1 MAQTE
6 LSPSDLEAAFAD
18 FSRKSGQLET
28 CYYGLKER
36 VEELS
41 EKLSQ
46 ARSARHRELLEKERL
61 GNRLSHLLETLPGAF
76 LVIDGDGVI
85 LERNKRASDLLNR
98 PLLGVCWSEVV
109 QREFCPNQR
118 VDGDLCL
125 KDGRWINLFRKPLE
139 CEHGEIL
146 LLTDVTESRRMSEML
161 QTSDRLSAI
170 GEMTASL
177 AHQIRTPLASAL
189 LYISQLESR
198 EESST
203 RGRDIARKAG
213 DCLRN
218 LDGLVNDM
226 LNYAGG
232 VRPHGDTFNVGDLL
246 LDVLNVIE
254 PQLDDSSYVTIELED
269 RAMTLTGNREALLGA
284 LVNLVEN
291 ALQACGEQ
299 PIIELSAFQNDE
311 GIYLIVADNGHGI
324 AESDRANL
332 FQPFYTTRPQGTG
345 LGLAVA
351 RSVAEAHGGRIELE
365 SGDYGSTF
373 AIHVPADPVVE
384 STSGA
389 RNIPMAHSV
398 QTAGLEAAHA

>member
-6 LSPSDLEAAFAD
+6 LSPPELEAAFAD

-28 CYYGLKER
+28 CYLGLRER

-46 ARSARHRELLEKERL
+46 ARTDRHRELLEKERL

-109 QREFCPNQR
+109 QREFCPNRR

-125 KDGRWINLFRKPLE
+125 KDGRWINLFRKSLE

-161 QTSDRLSAI
+161 QISDRLSAI

-189 LYISQLESR
+189 LYISQLEAR
-198 EESST
+198 EESSKP
-203 RGRDIARKAG
+203 GPDIARKAG

-218 LDGLVNDM
+218 LDRLVNDM

-232 VRPHGDTFNVGDLL
+232 VTPHGDTFHVRELL
-246 LDVLNVIE
+246 KDVLNVIE
-254 PQLDDSSYVTIELED
+254 PQLDDSSYVTVELQNRD
-269 RAMTLTGNREALLGA
+269 MTLTGNREALLGA

-299 PIIELSAFQNDE
+299 PLIELSAIRSDD
-311 GIYLIVADNGHGI
+311 GIYLTVADNGHGI
-324 AESDRANL
+324 PESEWTNL

-345 LGLAVA
+345 LGLAVV
-351 RSVAEAHGGRIELE
+351 RSVAEAHGGSIELE
-365 SGDYGSTF
+365 SGEHGSTF
-373 AIHVPADPVVE
+373 VIHLPADPVAE
-384 STSGA
+384 A
-389 RNIPMAHSV
+389 IPGGYSMHFGHSV
-398 QTAGLEAAHA
+398 QTAQLEAAHA